1 MDMIEPNIPALVFF
15 AAFANVSC
23 LGLIVM
29 SGVFP
34 LATRPELA
42 RPLGLSLIG
51 LNLGLLS
58 LVLYGTVSFGLD
70 NLRWTSM
77 VIVGGFALLFAPGL
91 FNVWPGKWR
100 DGMAGLTVVLTGLGA
115 SALALGALA

>member
-1 MDMIEPNIPALVFF
+1 MELIEPNLPALMLF
-15 AAFANVSC
+15 ALIASVGS

-34 LATRPELA
+34 LETRPDLA
-42 RPLGLSLIG
+42 RPLGLALIA
-51 LNLGLLS
+51 LNVVLLG
-58 LVLYGTVSFGLD
+58 LVLYGTIVFGLD

-77 VIVGGFALLFAPGL
+77 VIIGGFAFLFTPGL

-100 DGMAGLTVVLTGLGA
+100 DGRTGLAIVSLGLGL
-115 SALALGALA
+115 SACLLGTVA